1 MGLFSAAID
10 NSPIDRFNTMQDAT
24 AVSGYGDEAF
34 MRSKELWDPYSARNQ
49 AFQEQ
54 AMSDAYDM
62 SSFQNMNTRRQ
73 AARTGQTSLGGFE
86 SSAKIRDMVR
96 KNQMQL
102 QMAQQGQATS
112 LLGQAGSHKSAA
124 GGMRNTL
131 NSLYRQQ
138 QSANQNARMQ
148 SKQMIASMVG
158 PELMGGLGAIAG
170 PALGKLGDKIAGG
183 IGGAASGAISDV
195 ASSNLSNAVS
205 NAGTGF
211 VNNAWNNITGSLNL
225 SPIPTLNNI
234 NSSNNDSMNSALNI
248 NQNQLNTLTND
259 VDSNNTV
266 NNLSASTNPHQPG
279 SVAWN
284 VWNQQ
289 NGIVTTFGGGNSS
302 LYNQQSNNLW

>member
-24 AVSGYGDEAF
+24 ALSGYGNEAF

-62 SSFQNMNTRRQ
+62 SSFQNMNARRQ

-86 SSAKIRDMVR
+86 SSAKIRDMGR
-96 KNQMQL
+96 KNQLQL

-112 LLGQAGSHKSAA
+112 LLGQAGSHRSAA

-148 SKQMIASMVG
+148 SKQMIAGMVG

-170 PALGKLGDKIAGG
+170 PALGKLGDRIAGS
-183 IGGAASGAISDV
+183 IGGVGSGISNA

-205 NAGTGF
+205 NASTGF
-211 VNNAWNNITGSLNL
+211 INNAWNNITGSLNL
-225 SPIPTLNNI
+225 PPPPTLNFTSGGGGGGDNVV
-234 NSSNNDSMNSALNI
+234 SNNVP
-248 NQNQLNTLTND
+248 TY
-259 VDSNNTV
+259 
-266 NNLSASTNPHQPG
+266 LSTDADP
-279 SVAWN
+279 
-284 VWNQQ
+284 
-289 NGIVTTFGGGNSS
+289 
-302 LYNQQSNNLW
+302 